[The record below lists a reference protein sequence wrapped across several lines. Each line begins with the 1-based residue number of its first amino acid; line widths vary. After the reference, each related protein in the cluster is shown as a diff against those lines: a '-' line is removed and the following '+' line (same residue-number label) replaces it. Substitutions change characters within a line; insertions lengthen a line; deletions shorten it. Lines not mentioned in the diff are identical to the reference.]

1 MRPEFVDVFVEPNPN
16 APEGSGQRFKAAG
29 EARAIT
35 RVRSERRWCRVT
47 GWSSE
52 GDGSPCAAN
61 AIPVEDSGSGAA
73 LLVHGGDWGVRLVPE
88 DGSPPFGEP
97 YLLLDGDAVE

>member
-1 MRPEFVDVFVEPNPN
+1 MLPEFVDVFVEPNPN

-29 EARAIT
+29 AGRAIT
-35 RVRSERRWCRVT
+35 RLRWEGRWCRVT

-52 GDGSPCAAN
+52 GGGSPCAAT

-73 LLVHGGDWGVRLVPE
+73 LLIHGGDWGVRLVPE
-88 DGSPPFGEP
+88 DGGQPFGEA
-97 YLLLDGDAVE
+97 YLLLDGDTAE